1 MTLRLLDS
9 LFPQW
14 VWRLPEGKRQIALTF
29 DDGPN
34 QTTTATLLNV
44 LKELHVK
51 ATFFLV
57 GEKVAGNST
66 ILGRAAEEGHVLAN
80 HGYHHSSHAW
90 HSRARLR
97 ESIEKTERAIAGS
110 GVRSAHLFR
119 PPYGFFLPRMGRELK
134 RLGYRGI
141 MWTAHVCDWKPLAS
155 GTQEAKVRRALS
167 DGSIILLHD
176 AHTFQSTILTVTLP
190 HLVDDARRQGFQFV
204 TINEETFS

>member
-34 QTTTATLLNV
+34 PATTAALLDV
-44 LKELHVK
+44 LKELNVK

-57 GEKVAGNST
+57 GEKVTGNSAL
-66 ILGRAAEEGHVLAN
+66 LGRAADEGHVLAN
-80 HGYHHSSHAW
+80 HGYHHTSHAW
-90 HSRARLR
+90 YPRHKLR
-97 ESIEKTERAIAGS
+97 ESIERTENAIADS
-110 GVRSAHLFR
+110 GIRPARLFR
-119 PPYGFFLPRMGRELK
+119 PPYGFFLPRIGRELK

-141 MWTAHVCDWKPLAS
+141 MWTAHLSDWKSLTPGA
-155 GTQEAKVRRALS
+155 QEAKVRHALS

-190 HLVDDARRQGFQFV
+190 NLVDDAQRQGFQFV
-204 TINEETFS
+204 TITEETFI